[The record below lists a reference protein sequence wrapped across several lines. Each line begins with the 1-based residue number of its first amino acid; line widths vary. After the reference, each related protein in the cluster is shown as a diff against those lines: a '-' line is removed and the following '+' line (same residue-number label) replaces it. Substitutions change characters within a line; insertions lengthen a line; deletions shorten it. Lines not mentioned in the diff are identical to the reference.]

1 MKTEREIHEM
11 IDKMMDA
18 ARDMPRWHIGRE
30 PLLTSI
36 DTLLWVIGDRS
47 GAPIDPDVRD
57 Y

>member
-18 ARDMPRWHIGRE
+18 ARDMPRWYIGRE